1 MAEQHW
7 RVGTWNGHPNFE
19 CGHCSYATLHP
30 RTLVEHLKTA
40 HGVRLHTVPKPKAA
54 KAAANEAAREKSTTA
69 DKE

>member
-19 CGHCSYATLHP
+19 CAHCAYATLQP
-30 RTLVEHLKTA
+30 RTLAEHLKTA
-40 HGVRLHTVPKPKAA
+40 HGVRLRTVPTPKTA
-54 KAAANEAAREKSTTA
+54 KAAANEAAPEKSTLA